1 MKVLVINCGSS
12 SLKYQIL
19 DMTNES
25 LLCKG
30 LVERIGMDGS
40 VITHE
45 KIGMDKVK
53 TEVPMK
59 DHKDAIEQVLAAV
72 QDKDHGVVKSMDEIG
87 AVGHRVVHAGEKF
100 SKSVL
105 ITDDVIKAL
114 EDCVELAPLHNPPN
128 LLGISACK
136 QLMPSTPMVAVFDTA
151 FHQTMPPESYIYAI
165 PYEYY
170 EKHGIR
176 RYGFH
181 GTSHKYVSLR
191 AAEILGKKPED
202 LKIVVCHLGNGSSI
216 SAVDG
221 GKCVDTSM
229 GLTPLEGL
237 VMGTRS
243 GDIDPTCIE
252 FIAHKENLSLEQVMD
267 IVNKKS
273 GVLGISGVSSDFRDL
288 DEAAKAGNKRADLAL
303 RVFAHSVV
311 KYIGSFIAVMNG
323 VDAIVFTAGIGE
335 NDDIIRSRIIE
346 HFDYLDTT
354 LDQKANKMHGEERII
369 STPESKVKVICIPTN
384 EELAIC
390 RDTVEI
396 VTKKMV
402 EDTVKDV
409 LGNN

>member
-170 EKHGIR
+170 EKYGIR
-176 RYGFH
+176 
-181 GTSHKYVSLR
+181 
-191 AAEILGKKPED
+191 
-202 LKIVVCHLGNGSSI
+202 
-216 SAVDG
+216 
-221 GKCVDTSM
+221 
-229 GLTPLEGL
+229 
-237 VMGTRS
+237 
-243 GDIDPTCIE
+243 
-252 FIAHKENLSLEQVMD
+252 
-267 IVNKKS
+267 
-273 GVLGISGVSSDFRDL
+273 
-288 DEAAKAGNKRADLAL
+288 
-303 RVFAHSVV
+303 
-311 KYIGSFIAVMNG
+311 
-323 VDAIVFTAGIGE
+323 
-335 NDDIIRSRIIE
+335 
-346 HFDYLDTT
+346 
-354 LDQKANKMHGEERII
+354 
-369 STPESKVKVICIPTN
+369 
-384 EELAIC
+384 
-390 RDTVEI
+390 
-396 VTKKMV
+396 
-402 EDTVKDV
+402 
-409 LGNN
+409 